1 MKIGLKFALKNQLNY
16 LGNGNAL
23 MRVAKL
29 ALIAVA
35 IDVFVFLVDKI
46 RDHFQ
51 VLIFTRHV
59 NNLPANCL
67 STRDRRHPVHAKIPN
82 AKGPKQ

>member
-51 VLIFTRHV
+51 VLIFTCYV
-59 NNLPANCL
+59 NNLPAN
-67 STRDRRHPVHAKIPN
+67 
-82 AKGPKQ
+82 